1 MKARADALFYGGKIY
16 TMEAP
21 DICKDAV
28 VLKDGKFAYVGTK
41 EEALYHFDCAK
52 CIDLHGKRSEEHTS
66 ELQSH
71 A

>member
-1 MKARADALFYGGKIY
+1 MKARADTLFYGGKIY

-41 EEALYHFDCAK
+41 EEALEH
-52 CIDLHGKRSEEHTS
+52 ID
-66 ELQSH
+66 
-71 A
+71 